1 MPGPSPNKRAFLRP
15 ILDRIEDG
23 WEIRKPSASDPGDAD
38 YVCIFI
44 HPKTGREARTAIPTN
59 WFRDAGLFPEI
70 ELAVRMA
77 IRNAVAP
84 AGPPKS

>member
-1 MPGPSPNKRAFLRP
+1 MPGPATNKRAFLRP

-23 WEIRKPSASDPGDAD
+23 WEIRKPPSSDPGDAD
-38 YVCIFI
+38 YLCIFI

-84 AGPPKS
+84 APPKS